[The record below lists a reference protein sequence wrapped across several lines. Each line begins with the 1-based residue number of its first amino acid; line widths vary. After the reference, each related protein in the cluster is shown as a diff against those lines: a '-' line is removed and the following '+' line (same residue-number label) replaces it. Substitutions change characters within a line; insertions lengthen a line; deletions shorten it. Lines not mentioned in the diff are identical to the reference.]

1 MRAWVKV
8 VKPQGG
14 GPSTLATTV
23 TILVIMLVR
32 EMLIILLIYKI
43 NFLNV
48 GKAISKLMAT

>member
-32 EMLIILLIYKI
+32 EMFIILLIYKI